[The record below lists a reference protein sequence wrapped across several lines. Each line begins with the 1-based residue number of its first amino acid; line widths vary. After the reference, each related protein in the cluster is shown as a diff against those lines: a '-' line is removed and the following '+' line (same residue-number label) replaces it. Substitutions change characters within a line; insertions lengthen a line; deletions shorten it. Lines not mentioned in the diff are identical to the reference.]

1 VIRYVL
7 YIALLYILLPLNA
20 SIDLIS
26 MMIFFIALTENESAA
41 LLVAFFAGLL
51 IDLYYP
57 VLFGINMLTYAVLV
71 QAVVYFRKYFT
82 QSPFVIFAVFT
93 CFYIIRSAVM
103 YIIVTPTFHIPLFVL
118 TIVFFLPVFVILNRT
133 LHGTWMRT

>member
-1 VIRYVL
+1 MIRYVL

-93 CFYIIRSAVM
+93 CFYIIR
-103 YIIVTPTFHIPLFVL
+103 TFKF
-118 TIVFFLPVFVILNRT
+118 RY
-133 LHGTWMRT
+133 